1 MSFLL
6 KLFKPRTKQVII
18 TICGLD
24 KAGKTTIVKY
34 LVAGEYKG
42 TIPTLGVNREVIDL
56 PKLQMDIFDLGG
68 QEDFRGLWADIN
80 EKSDGLIYVVDSSD
94 FVRLEETK
102 QIFHNII
109 RTQISTIIPV
119 MILLN
124 KSDIVNRISR
134 PDFMKQFGLFE
145 LMNIKWS
152 CFETSALTGEGLYEA
167 FKWFIDCFQ
176 EE

>member
-6 KLFKPRTKQVII
+6 KLFKPRTKHVNI

-24 KAGKTTIVKY
+24 KAGKTTIVRY
-34 LVAGEYKG
+34 LVAGEHKD
-42 TIPTLGVNREVIDL
+42 TVPTLGVNREIIDL

-68 QEDFRGLWADIN
+68 QEDFRALWADVN

-94 FVRLEETK
+94 IIRLEESK
-102 QIFHNII
+102 DIFHNII
-109 RTQISTIIPV
+109 NTQIDGRIPV

-124 KSDIVNRISR
+124 KSDLINRITR
-134 PDFMKQFGLFE
+134 PEFMKTFELFE
-145 LMNIKWS
+145 LEKVSWA
-152 CFETSALTGEGLYEA
+152 CFETSALTGDGLYEA

-176 EE
+176 ED